1 MKHGARHVIF
11 AFTSALLL
19 LGTACSPASGPAPV
33 TDAALMAN
41 LAEEHVKLGSRDS
54 SSKGAEKAALWIQ
67 DQCKKMNP
75 QLQVTLQSF
84 EEQTVSGKVRFHNV
98 LASSGKG
105 NRDFV
110 LIAAHF
116 DTKFFPPEV
125 PFQGANDGA
134 SGVAALLGMMQ
145 ALQHKSLP
153 MDVVFAFFDGEEAR
167 YDYGKMDGLHGSRHL
182 AEKWKADG
190 TLKRCKAMIL
200 LDMIGDKD
208 LNITLSRDTDNRLR
222 HLLFSAAEKMNL
234 RKHVGEFTG
243 TILDDHVPFQNNG
256 IPCIDLIDFQYGPE
270 NSYWHTSDDT
280 LDKISGES
288 MKIAAD
294 LALALYWQIAGGAL

>member
-1 MKHGARHVIF
+1 MKCGLRHIIF
-11 AFTSALLL
+11 SFTPALLMF
-19 LGTACSPASGPAPV
+19 GAACSPASGPAPV
-33 TDAALMAN
+33 TDGALMTE
-41 LAEEHVKLGSRDS
+41 LAEEHVKLGSRYS
-54 SSKGAEKAALWIQ
+54 GSEGAEKAAKWILE
-67 DQCKKMNP
+67 QCKKRNP
-75 QLQVTLQSF
+75 QLQVTIQSF
-84 EEQTVSGKVRFHNV
+84 EDQTVSGKVKFHNV
-98 LASSGKG
+98 LASSGNGK
-105 NRDFV
+105 RDFV

-116 DTKFFPPEV
+116 DTKYFPPEV

-134 SGVAALLGMMQ
+134 SGVAALLGMIQ
-145 ALQHKSLP
+145 SLQNKSLP

-167 YDYGKMDGLHGSRHL
+167 YDYGKTDGLHGSRYL

-190 TLKRCKAMIL
+190 TLKHCKAMIL

-208 LNITLSRDTDNRLR
+208 LNITLSRDTDNRMR

-234 RKHVGEFTG
+234 RKHVGDFSS

-270 NSYWHTSDDT
+270 NSYWHTSEDT
-280 LDKISGES
+280 LDKISGDS